1 MPNSKQLD
9 AKYRIPTFERN
20 IKSLRGKNKQVW
32 DRIDHYHS
40 IVTAAICK
48 QAQMPTHCSNLY
60 YVPEQVKL
68 ASELSEVFCLDKISL
83 DNSNTEA
90 NDAAMKL
97 AIRAINNHEFM
108 PFEQYFRE
116 KPWGP
121 FSSVHKPEIRE
132 SFEALRRLVTRKA
145 AKAVFEQ
152 IQRKSMSLSQPK
164 NNFQKSVTRSNE
176 YRQNWTGLR
185 IDNTLQPN
193 QMLSVSAEVLHPT
206 FR

>member
-1 MPNSKQLD
+1 
-9 AKYRIPTFERN
+9 
-20 IKSLRGKNKQVW
+20 
-32 DRIDHYHS
+32 
-40 IVTAAICK
+40 VTAAICK
-48 QAQMPTHCSNLY
+48 QAQMPTHRSNLY

-68 ASELSEVFCLDKISL
+68 ASELSEVFCLDKIIL
-83 DNSNTEA
+83 DNSNVEA

-97 AIRAINNHEFM
+97 AIRAIDNHEFM

-121 FSSVHKPEIRE
+121 ISSVHKPEIRE
-132 SFEALRRLVTRKA
+132 SFEVLRRLVIRKA
-145 AKAVFEQ
+145 AETVFEP
-152 IQRKSMSLSQPK
+152 IQKKSMSLSQPK

-185 IDNTLQPN
+185 TDNILQPN